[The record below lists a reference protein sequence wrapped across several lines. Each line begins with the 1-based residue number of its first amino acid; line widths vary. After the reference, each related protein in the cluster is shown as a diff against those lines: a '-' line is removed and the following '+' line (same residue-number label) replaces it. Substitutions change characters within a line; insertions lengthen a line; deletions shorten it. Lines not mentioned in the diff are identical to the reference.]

1 MAFMLEKK
9 RTTELLTVL
18 HGKLFCVALLDSVA
32 EIGQLTSA
40 LFCFTLVLAA
50 LF

>member
-1 MAFMLEKK
+1 MLEKK
-9 RTTELLTVL
+9 RATELLTAL
-18 HGKLFCVALLDSVA
+18 HGKLFSAALLDAVA

-50 LF
+50 LL